1 MKSKKWP
8 VFVVSFIVVY
18 GIAFIGSLFTSSG
31 VQSAWYQGIRP
42 PITPPNYMFPIVW
55 NILFFLIALSLAF
68 SWIHSKGKREKGHV
82 MLAFG
87 INLVLNALWSALYFG
102 LEQPLLAFFDI
113 VLILVSIIYM
123 IIITWEI
130 DRKAALM
137 LAPYLVWVN
146 FAAVLNFLSI

>member
-1 MKSKKWP
+1 
-8 VFVVSFIVVY
+8 
-18 GIAFIGSLFTSSG
+18 
-31 VQSAWYQGIRP
+31 
-42 PITPPNYMFPIVW
+42 
-55 NILFFLIALSLAF
+55 
-68 SWIHSKGKREKGHV
+68 

-113 VLILVSIIYM
+113 GLILVSIIYM

-137 LAPYLVWVN
+137 LVPYLLWVN
-146 FAAVLNFLSI
+146 FAAVLNLLSI